1 MKLATTVLALIV
13 AAHTSGA
20 TRARYLMGTLCEVSA
35 SDERQIDAAFAE
47 AARVEAMLSTWRD
60 DSELARFNA
69 DRSTP
74 VSPELAALLRAVEEQ
89 RVLTGGTFE
98 PRIRPLIDAW
108 KTRESGALPDAA
120 TIATALGRIR
130 SGNAPIEEGAFGK
143 GYALDRM
150 LDVILGREANPSVI
164 PSLARDL
171 DGRAAR
177 PAPLPPPQVP
187 RYARD
192 DTASHTSRGSS
203 VATSQ
208 LGTSSVVL
216 NFGGQLLVR
225 GAHEV
230 TIADPEH
237 RDTPR
242 ISLILENASLSTS
255 SGSEKTFVAGGRT
268 FTHIFDPRT
277 GEALPPRGSV
287 SVIAGSA
294 LLADIES
301 TALYVMGVDD
311 GLRWADA
318 NDVAALFLT
327 RDGKAHASRTFPKF
341 KTIKD

>member
-35 SDERQIDAAFAE
+35 NDERQIDAAFAE
-47 AARVEAMLSTWRD
+47 AARVEEMLSTWRD

-74 VSPELAALLRAVEEQ
+74 VSPELAALLRVVEEQ
-89 RVLTGGTFE
+89 RVRTGGAFE

-108 KTRESGALPDAA
+108 KTRENGALPNAA
-120 TIATALGRIR
+120 TIATALERIR
-130 SGNAPIEEGAFGK
+130 GGNAPIEEGAFGK

-150 LDVILGREANPSVI
+150 LEVMPS
-164 PSLARDL
+164 
-171 DGRAAR
+171 G
-177 PAPLPPPQVP
+177 
-187 RYARD
+187 
-192 DTASHTSRGSS
+192 GF
-203 VATSQ
+203 
-208 LGTSSVVL
+208 VL

-225 GAHEV
+225 GTHEV

-242 ISLILENASLSTS
+242 VSLILENASLSTS
-255 SGSEKTFVAGGRT
+255 AGSEKTFVVVGRT

-311 GLRWADA
+311 GLRWANA
-318 NDVAALFLT
+318 NGVAALFIT
-327 RDGKAHASRTFPKF
+327 RNGLAHASRTFPKF

>member
-35 SDERQIDAAFAE
+35 NDERQIDAAFAD

-60 DSELARFNA
+60 DSELAHFNA

-74 VSPELAALLRAVEEQ
+74 ISPELAALLRVVEEQ
-89 RVLTGGTFE
+89 RNRTGGAFE
-98 PRIRPLIDAW
+98 PHIRPLIDAW

-120 TIATALGRIR
+120 TIASALEQIR
-130 SGNAPIEEGAFGK
+130 AGKAPIEEGAFGK

-150 LDVILGREANPSVI
+150 LAVILEECEVI
-164 PSLARDL
+164 H
-171 DGRAAR
+171 
-177 PAPLPPPQVP
+177 PAP
-187 RYARD
+187 
-192 DTASHTSRGSS
+192 DTIA
-203 VATSQ
+203 ANN
-208 LGTSSVVL
+208 VVL

-225 GAHEV
+225 GTHEV

-237 RDTPR
+237 RDGP
-242 ISLILENASLSTS
+242 LIGLTLENASLSTS
-255 SGSEKTFVAGGRT
+255 SGSEKTFVVEGHT

-287 SVIAGSA
+287 SVVASSA

-301 TALYVMGVDD
+301 TALYVMGVND
-311 GLRWADA
+311 GLRWANA
-318 NDVAALFLT
+318 NGVAALFIT
-327 RDGKAHASRTFPKF
+327 RAGTAHASRTFPQF
-341 KTIKD
+341 KLIKD

>member
-1 MKLATTVLALIV
+1 MKLATTVFALIV

-35 SDERQIDAAFAE
+35 SDEQQIDAAFAD
-47 AARVEAMLSTWRD
+47 AVRVEAMLSTWRD
-60 DSELARFNA
+60 DSELARYNA
-69 DRSTP
+69 AKCGAGNP
-74 VSPELAALLRAVEEQ
+74 AGEGPAGSPAPHISEELASLLDFIETWRIK
-89 RVLTGGTFE
+89 TGGAFE

-108 KTRESGALPDAA
+108 KTRESGALPDAPA
-120 TIATALGRIR
+120 IASALERIR
-130 SGNAPIEEGAFGK
+130 GGNAPIEEGAFGK

-150 LDVILGREANPSVI
+150 LDVMREDN
-164 PSLARDL
+164 
-171 DGRAAR
+171 
-177 PAPLPPPQVP
+177 
-187 RYARD
+187 
-192 DTASHTSRGSS
+192 
-203 VATSQ
+203 
-208 LGTSSVVL
+208 VVL
-216 NFGGQLLVR
+216 NFGGQLLVH

-237 RDTPR
+237 RDAP
-242 ISLILENASLSTS
+242 LINLTLENASLSTS
-255 SGSEKTFVAGGRT
+255 SGSEKTFVIDGRT

-277 GEALPPRGSV
+277 GKALPPRGSV

-318 NDVAALFLT
+318 NGVAALFIT
-327 RDGKAHASRTFPKF
+327 RDGNGRTSARASRTFPKF